1 MYSYAKK
8 DGGEGKAEEWVAPM
22 PWTLPTRIKDGG
34 DGQSL
39 MLTKLPAD
47 GHVSPELRTTEVTQ
61 TTWTFRIREDGA

>member
-1 MYSYAKK
+1 
-8 DGGEGKAEEWVAPM
+8 M

-61 TTWTFRIREDGA
+61 TTWTFRIREDRA